1 MDFRILGPLEVV
13 VAGEAVPLGG
23 AKPRAVLIA
32 LLLHPGRY
40 VAADRLIADVWGDD
54 PPPSAVNALQSYLS
68 RLRRALG
75 RDALRHHAG
84 GYRVA
89 AGPEQIDARRFE
101 AGLTHARA
109 ALAGGDPAGALAAG
123 EAALRLWR
131 GPALLDVAGE
141 LFAQAE
147 IARLTEL
154 RRVAEDL
161 RVECLLALGRPAEAV
176 ARSAEVV
183 AGEPL
188 RERSRAQLMLGLY
201 RAGRPAEALAVYHE
215 VRAML
220 AEQFGLDPGEELQAL
235 AGAMLRQDAGLAT
248 APAPAPAAVAV
259 AAPVRVDAIPPG
271 PDRFVGRDRELA
283 EVRALLDEHRLV
295 TVTGPGG
302 AGKTR
307 LAMELCRGL
316 SVDVRLAELAGVE
329 DGTLLEP
336 ALAQAFGLAVPT
348 GVAGIAEAVGDR
360 PVVLLLDNGEQL
372 VAALAGVVRRLLA
385 EVPGLR
391 VLLTSR
397 SPLSVAGERQ
407 YPVPPL
413 PAGTA
418 AVELFLDRAAAVAP
432 GWTCGEAER
441 AVVVALC
448 ERLDGLPL
456 AVELAAAQLVALS
469 PAQILDR
476 LDDPQALVSPRRD
489 VDERHRSLE
498 GAIDATYRLLDDP
511 QRELFA
517 RLSVFAGP
525 FDLDAAE
532 RVAGEGDGV
541 LAPLTGLITGSLV
554 TVLPEAA
561 PRRYRMLRTLR
572 QYADRRLTPDGRA
585 DLRRR
590 HLAWACELAAAADR
604 ALRGPDARRWFRA
617 AAAKQDDA
625 RAALAHALED
635 PAHAGAALRLAGDLS
650 WFWYRGG
657 HIVEGL
663 RWLEAAL
670 AAAPDAAEDDRARA
684 LTGVACLRYLAG
696 DLPASGTAIGAALE
710 LARAGGGP
718 ATLARAAVYHTLL
731 LGLSGRVEEGR
742 RAGEEAH
749 ALAAA
754 CGEDWLLAEALI
766 SIGHVAWA
774 GGDPAG
780 AAAALDEAI
789 EAGTRS
795 GFAWSVS
802 SARWMRAEVAMGGRR
817 VRGGAAPG
825 RPRGDR
831 PRRAGRRD
839 RMAGHRAPAG
849 GRARAHRPARRRRRA
864 ARRGRRARRPGRL
877 RAGAHGPGQRA
888 RPRRGGRVPARPGRL
903 RRGARAGPADGP
915 GRGPRPSG
923 GARPASL
930 AGLHAGCTRAARGP
944 VQPSG
949 RTGSRPSSHPT
960 RRRSHE
966 DHGQEG

>member
-1 MDFRILGPLEVV
+1 MEFRILGPLEVV
-13 VAGEAVPLGG
+13 VAGAAVPLGG

-54 PPPSAVNALQSYLS
+54 PPPSAVNALQSYMS

-75 RDALRHHAG
+75 RDALGHHAG

-89 AGPEQIDARRFE
+89 AAAGQVDARRFE
-101 AGLTHARA
+101 AGLTDARA
-109 ALAGGDPAGALAAG
+109 ALAGGDPDGALAAA

-161 RVECLLALGRPAEAV
+161 RVECLLALGRTAEAV

-183 AGEPL
+183 AAEPL
-188 RERSRAQLMLGLY
+188 RELSRAQLMLGLY
-201 RAGRPAEALAVYHE
+201 RAGRPAEALAAYHE
-215 VRAML
+215 LRALL

-235 AGAMLRQDAGLAT
+235 AGAMLRQDAGLA
-248 APAPAPAAVAV
+248 PAPVPVSAPG
-259 AAPVRVDAIPPG
+259 PVNAIPPVL
-271 PDRFVGRDRELA
+271 DRFVGRERELA

-316 SVDVRLAELAGVE
+316 AVDVRLAELAGVE

-336 ALAQAFGLAVPT
+336 ALTQAFGLAVPT

-372 VAALAGVVRRLLA
+372 LAALAGVVRRLLA
-385 EVPGLR
+385 QAPGLR

-397 SPLSVAGERQ
+397 SPLSIAGERQ
-407 YPVPPL
+407 YAVPPL

-441 AVVVALC
+441 AVVAALC

-476 LDDPQALVSPRRD
+476 LDDPRALVSPRRD
-489 VDERHRSLE
+489 VDERHRSLD
-498 GAIDATYRLLDDP
+498 GAVDATYRLLDGP

-541 LAPLTGLITGSLV
+541 LAPLTGLITKSLV
-554 TVLPEAA
+554 TVLPVAG

-572 QYADRRLTPDGRA
+572 QYAERRLTPDGHA

-590 HLAWACELAAAADR
+590 HLAWSCELAAQADR

-617 AAAKQDDA
+617 VEAKQDDA
-625 RAALAHALED
+625 RAALAHGLAD
-635 PAHAGAALRLAGDLS
+635 PAGAGAALRLAGDLS

-670 AAAPDAAEDDRARA
+670 AAAPDAPEDARARA
-684 LTGVACLRYLAG
+684 LTGVACLRYLGG
-696 DLPASGTAIGAALE
+696 DLPASGTAIRAALE
-710 LARAGGGP
+710 LARAGGAP

-731 LGLSGRVEEGR
+731 LGLSGRIEEGR

-774 GGDPAG
+774 GGDLRG

-795 GFAWSVS
+795 GFAWSAS
-802 SARWMRAEVAMGGRR
+802 SARWMRAELALGGGAHEEALRLAGRAVADLDEQDDVTGWLATAHLLAGALAHTGRPADGAVLLGAVDALGGRVGYAPER
-817 VRGGAAPG
+817 MDPLNAPG
-825 RPRGDR
+825 HVEAVASRLDPD
-831 PRRAGRRD
+831 AY
-839 RMAGHRAPAG
+839 
-849 GRARAHRPARRRRRA
+849 A
-864 ARRGRRARRPGRL
+864 AALARGRRM
-877 RAGAHGPGQRA
+877 
-888 RPRRGGRVPARPGRL
+888 
-903 RRGARAGPADGP
+903 D
-915 GRGPRPSG
+915 
-923 GARPASL
+923 
-930 AGLHAGCTRAARGP
+930 RAAVRA
-944 VQPSG
+944 
-949 RTGSRPSSHPT
+949 HLEALD
-960 RRRSHE
+960 RRS
-966 DHGQEG
+966 

>member
-1 MDFRILGPLEVV
+1 MDFLILGPLEVV
-13 VAGEAVPLGG
+13 VAGAAVPLGG

-40 VAADRLIADVWGDD
+40 VAADRLIADVWGDE

-75 RDALRHHAG
+75 RDAVRHHAG

-89 AGPEQIDARRFE
+89 AGPEQVDARRFE
-101 AGLTHARA
+101 AGVAHARA
-109 ALAGGDPAGALAAG
+109 ALAGGDAAGALGAA

-161 RVECLLALGRPAEAV
+161 RVECLLALGRTAEAV

-188 RERSRAQLMLGLY
+188 RERSRAQLMIGLY
-201 RAGRPAEALAVYHE
+201 RAGRPAEALAAYHE
-215 VRAML
+215 GRTLL
-220 AEQFGLDPGEELQAL
+220 ADQLGLDPGEELRAL
-235 AGAMLRQDAGLAT
+235 AGAMLRQDAEL
-248 APAPAPAAVAV
+248 APAPAAASPVNAV
-259 AAPVRVDAIPPG
+259 PPG

-295 TVTGPGG
+295 TLTGPGG

-307 LAMELCRGL
+307 LAMEACRGL
-316 SVDVRLAELAGVE
+316 PVDVRLAELAGVE
-329 DGTLLEP
+329 DGALLEP

-348 GVAGIAEAVGDR
+348 GVAGIAEAAGDR

-385 EVPGLR
+385 KVPGLR

-432 GWTCGEAER
+432 GWVCGPAER
-441 AVVVALC
+441 AVVAALC

-456 AVELAAAQLVALS
+456 AVELAAAQLVALA

-476 LDDPQALVSPRRD
+476 LDDPRALVSPRRD

-498 GAIDATYRLLDDP
+498 GAIDATHRLLDGP

-532 RVAGEGDGV
+532 RVAGDADGV

-554 TVLPEAA
+554 TALPDAS

-572 QYADRRLTPDGRA
+572 QYAERRLTPDGRA
-585 DLRRR
+585 GLRRR
-590 HLAWACELAAAADR
+590 HLAWSGELAAAADR
-604 ALRGPDARRWFRA
+604 GLRGPDARRWLRTLA
-617 AAAKQDDA
+617 AGQDDA
-625 RAALAHALED
+625 RAALAHALDD
-635 PAHAGAALRLAGDLS
+635 PALAGAGLRLAGDLS

-663 RWLEAAL
+663 RWLQAAL

-696 DLPASGTAIGAALE
+696 DLPASGAAIGAALR

-718 ATLARAAVYHTLL
+718 VTLARAAVYHTLL
-731 LGLSGRVEEGR
+731 LGLSGRAADGR
-742 RAGEEAH
+742 KAGEEAH

-766 SIGHVAWA
+766 SIGHVTWA

-780 AAAALDEAI
+780 AAAVLDEAI

-795 GFAWSVS
+795 GFAWSAS
-802 SARWMRAEVAMGGRR
+802 SARWMRAELALGAGAPEEALRLASLAVADLDEQDDVTGWLATAHLLASALAHTGRPGDGAVLLGAVAALGGRVGYAPER
-817 VRGGAAPG
+817 MDPVNAPG
-825 RPRGDR
+825 HVEAVASRLDPG
-831 PRRAGRRD
+831 AY
-839 RMAGHRAPAG
+839 
-849 GRARAHRPARRRRRA
+849 A
-864 ARRGRRARRPGRL
+864 AALARGRRMDRAAVRAHL
-877 RAGAHGPGQRA
+877 RALD
-888 RPRRGGRVPARPGRL
+888 RL
-903 RRGARAGPADGP
+903 G
-915 GRGPRPSG
+915 
-923 GARPASL
+923 
-930 AGLHAGCTRAARGP
+930 
-944 VQPSG
+944 
-949 RTGSRPSSHPT
+949 
-960 RRRSHE
+960 
-966 DHGQEG
+966 